1 MCVCVCVCV
10 CVCGG
15 GGGWWKGDGGLG
27 DAVADLNYRE
37 F

>member
-1 MCVCVCVCV
+1 MVHVTRWDV

-15 GGGWWKGDGGLG
+15 GGGGGGWKGDGGLE
-27 DAVADLNYRE
+27 DADLNYRE